1 MENHC
6 YIIMYDL
13 RAPGRNYEQLYQ
25 AIKSYGTWGKL
36 TESSWAIVSNQTVE
50 NIRNFLL
57 NFIDGNDRI
66 MVILSGKSAAWQNIM
81 AENNWLQQNLVL

>member
-1 MENHC
+1 
-6 YIIMYDL
+6 MYDL

>member
-36 TESSWAIVSNQTVE
+36 TESSWAIVSDQTAE

-57 NFIDGNDRI
+57 NFIDNNDRI
-66 MVILSGKSAAWQNIM
+66 MVIRSGQSAAWRNIK
-81 AENNWLQQNLVL
+81 ANNDWLKKNLVL

>member
-1 MENHC
+1 MERHC

-36 TESSWAIVSNQTVE
+36 TESSWAIVSDQTAE
-50 NIRNFLL
+50 NIRNFLFT
-57 NFIDGNDRI
+57 FIDGNDRL
-66 MVILSGKSAAWQNIM
+66 MVIQSGKNAAWRNIR
-81 AENNWLQQNLVL
+81 ANNDWLKKNLVL

>member
-1 MENHC
+1 MEKHC

-25 AIKSYGTWGKL
+25 AIKSYGIWGKL
-36 TESSWAIVSNQTVE
+36 TESSWAIVSSQTAE

-57 NFIDGNDRI
+57 SFIDSNDRV
-66 MVILSGKSAAWQNIM
+66 MVVLSGKSAAWNNMM
-81 AENNWLQQNLVL
+81 ADNNWLKTNLVL

>member
-1 MENHC
+1 MNKHC
-6 YIIMYDL
+6 FIIMYDL

-25 AIKSYGTWGKL
+25 AIKSYGIWGKL
-36 TESSWAIVSNQTVE
+36 TESSWAIVSDQTVE

-57 NFIDGNDRI
+57 NFIDSNDRL

-81 AENNWLQQNLVL
+81 ADNNWLQQNLVL